1 MNAFFKAGSRMG
13 GVVTATTMAIAI
25 GASAIAVEPG
35 VATADPAR
43 TAPRTGDDRNGQDQ
57 RKNPLNERR
66 DDAKFRALVNAPIP
80 KDVDGLLKHLN
91 KVSRLASTTSDD
103 VEQTKLDI
111 AKAGKELARAK
122 KQGAAANLRAKEI
135 RLRYDANRHDVT
147 RVSQAKYRGASVDR
161 VTAMAGATGPQAAL
175 ERTTYVNAL
184 ATDTR
189 GKLDALDS
197 DARQVAEAQ
206 SEANRAK
213 AASEFQLRTL
223 GEKKTKLDERSKQLA
238 ALKGKIK
245 EAVDGLSPADRRR
258 WVDRNGP
265 IDVDVNDFLR
275 DKLPKSGSGG
285 PVGRAAKG
293 VVAAALSKLGSPY
306 GWGAAGPTEFDCSG
320 LMYWAYQQ
328 QGKSIPRTSQA
339 QLAGGQSVSQDQL
352 QPGDIVAYYPGA
364 THVGMY
370 IGDGKIVHASDYGIP
385 VQVVPVDSMP
395 IVGASRY

>member
-1 MNAFFKAGSRMG
+1 MNAFFKVGTRVG
-13 GVVTATTMAIAI
+13 GAATAATLAIAI
-25 GASAIAVEPG
+25 GAGAITVEHG
-35 VATADPAR
+35 IAHADPAQ
-43 TAPRTGDDRNGQDQ
+43 TAPRDGANKNNADDQ
-57 RKNPLNERR
+57 RRA
-66 DDAKFRALVNAPIP
+66 DAELQKLLNAPIP
-80 KDVDGLLKHLN
+80 KDVDGLLNHLN
-91 KVSRLASTTSDD
+91 KVSRLASKTSDD
-103 VEQTKLDI
+103 VEQTRLDM
-111 AKAGKELARAK
+111 AKAGKELARTK
-122 KQGAAANLRAKEI
+122 KQSAAADRKASDI
-135 RLRYDANRHDVT
+135 RKRYDANRTDVT

-175 ERTTYVNAL
+175 ERTTYINAL
-184 ATDTR
+184 STETR
-189 GKLDALDS
+189 AKLDSLDR

-213 AASEFQLRTL
+213 ATGEFQLRAL
-223 GEKKTKLDERSKQLA
+223 GEKKADLDERNKQLG
-238 ALKGKIK
+238 ALKEKIK
-245 EAVDGLSPADRRR
+245 QAVDGLSPEDRRR

-265 IDVDVNDFLR
+265 IDVDVNEFLR
-275 DKLPKSGSGG
+275 TKLPKANSGA
-285 PVGRAAKG
+285 PVAKAAKG
-293 VVAAALSKLGSPY
+293 VVAAALSKIGSPY

-395 IVGASRY
+395 IVGAARY

>member
-1 MNAFFKAGSRMG
+1 MNTFFKVGTRVSGAA
-13 GVVTATTMAIAI
+13 TAATLALTI
-25 GASAIAVEPG
+25 GASAVTVDRG
-35 VATADPAR
+35 VATADPAQ
-43 TAPRTGDDRNGQDQ
+43 TAPRQSADQ
-57 RKNPLNERR
+57 KNNQKASDAQKQR
-66 DDAKFRALVNAPIP
+66 DEQFQQLLNAPIP
-80 KDVDGLLKHLN
+80 KDVDGLLSHLG
-91 KVSRLASTTSDD
+91 KVSRLASQTSDD
-103 VEQTKLDI
+103 VEQTRLDI
-111 AKAGKELARAK
+111 AKAGRELARAK
-122 KQGAAANLRAKEI
+122 KQGAVADRKAAQI
-135 RLRYDANRHDVT
+135 RKRYDANRSDVT

-175 ERTTYVNAL
+175 ERTTYINAL
-184 ATDTR
+184 SAETR
-189 GKLDALDS
+189 AKLNALDA

-206 SEANRAK
+206 SDAHRAK
-213 AASEFQLRTL
+213 AAGEFQLHTL
-223 GEKKTKLDERSKQLA
+223 GEKKVNLEQRSTQLD

-245 EAVDGLSPADRRR
+245 KAVNGLSPQDRRR

-265 IDVDVNDFLR
+265 IDVDVKEFLR
-275 DKLPKSGSGG
+275 TKLPKAGSN
-285 PVGRAAKG
+285 PVAKAATG
-293 VVAAALSKLGSPY
+293 VVSAALSKLGSPY

-320 LMYWAYQQ
+320 LMFWAYQQ

-339 QLAGGQSVSQDQL
+339 QLAGGQSVSPDAL